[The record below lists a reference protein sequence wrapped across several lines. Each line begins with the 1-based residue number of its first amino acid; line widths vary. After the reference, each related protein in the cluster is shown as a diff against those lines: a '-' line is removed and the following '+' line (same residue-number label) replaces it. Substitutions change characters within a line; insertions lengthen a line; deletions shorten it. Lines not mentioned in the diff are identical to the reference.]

1 MDEKGKCV
9 RLFVSNPQEKDNG
22 WIKYDYIPPKLYY
35 EVFPDQYDKDR
46 KKAKTGHWCEAFH
59 GTNLAATYSILATG
73 MIKEPTTAEDGD
85 RFFPTSPGAY
95 CHGYDHESQKK
106 INDVRRKA
114 VGYLT
119 YWSPLDD
126 GKYYAVKFELQV
138 DRDRGETIRGDQW
151 VQPTESIRIVGL
163 WIKAVTQKVGIL
175 SKKATTRR

>member
-1 MDEKGKCV
+1 MSGTTPSTRKT
-9 RLFVSNPQEKDNG
+9 LSFTAAQ
-22 WIKYDYIPPKLYY
+22 
-35 EVFPDQYDKDR
+35 R
-46 KKAKTGHWCEAFH
+46 KKECQTTSSG
-59 GTNLAATYSILATG
+59 LPTYSILATG

-95 CHGYDHESQKK
+95 CPGYDHESQKK
-106 INDVRRKA
+106 LNDVRRKA